1 MKDTK
6 CFEPKILVGIDE
18 LTLVLSIEKE
28 IREEVEETENWKTVA
43 EKIIRKFEE
52 KAQLETIFGER
63 CELTE
68 NRPAGYKVAYKYGNQ
83 PFYFAVAY
91 HPAQCR
97 MGVLVKFSGHSW
109 AVYCAD
115 RNMNVKKFLQAV
127 KSESYKQR
135 LSRIDFTI
143 DYQNWN
149 MTVDD
154 IYQKLVDNRLEI
166 RNRSER
172 KNNSEITG
180 YEVDGEAST
189 FYVGSKKTGT
199 RLFVRVYN
207 KRAEQIEKKGF
218 RLDEALHTKSW
229 VRFEAVFK
237 GDYAHQLTEII
248 DKVQEEDLQNLIID
262 KVTEKFLFYDA
273 EKNRYTDYTVAL
285 LKKAEKSF
293 PQLRLESPRDNNFVS
308 SLFHLVRNAGLFSA
322 LYKGDEIWGKST
334 SETLLSKLHQIYTE
348 YYEPNDDVKLWLNKH
363 TDTLQK
369 ETLEEQFVRLKRLIS
384 VTQKQK
390 FKESEKT
397 EKECETVCA
406 INIP

>member
-1 MKDTK
+1 MKVRD

-28 IREEVEETENWKTVA
+28 IREEVEETESWETVA
-43 EKIIRKFEE
+43 EKIIQEFEE
-52 KAQLETIFGER
+52 KAKLEMIFGER
-63 CELTE
+63 SELTE

-91 HPAQCR
+91 HPIHCK

-109 AVYCAD
+109 AVYCAEGE
-115 RNMNVKKFLQAV
+115 MNVKRFLQAT
-127 KSESYKQR
+127 KSEAYNQR

-143 DYQNWN
+143 DYQNWD

-166 RNRSER
+166 RNHSER

-189 FYVGSKKTGT
+189 FYVGSKRTGT
-199 RLFVRVYN
+199 RLFMRVYN
-207 KRAEQIEKKGF
+207 KQAEQIVKKGF
-218 RLDEALHTKSW
+218 RLEEALNTKTW

-248 DKVQEEDLQNLIID
+248 DNIEEKDIPNLIVD
-262 KVTEKFLFYDA
+262 KFTEKFLFYNN
-273 EKNRYTDYTVAL
+273 EKEEYENYTVAL
-285 LKKAEKSF
+285 LEKAKNRF
-293 PQLRLESPRDNNFVS
+293 LKLKLESPRDNEFIG

-322 LYKGDEIWGKST
+322 LYKSSEIWGEDASKDV
-334 SETLLSKLHQIYTE
+334 LSKLHQIYVE
-348 YYEPNDDVKLWLNKH
+348 NYEPNDDVKLWLRKH
-363 TDTLQK
+363 ADALQK
-369 ETLEEQFVRLKRLIS
+369 ETLEEQFKRLKRLIC
-384 VTQKQK
+384 VTKKQK
-390 FKESEKT
+390 LNDLEKVNKEKQA
-397 EKECETVCA
+397 V
-406 INIP
+406 